1 MWKIFD
7 RDNWHEIAATLGR
20 NKTRTFLT
28 GFGIFWGTAMLA
40 MLLGGTGGLQGI
52 VGRKFE
58 GFATNMIAMFPDR
71 TTVSYKGFNKGM
83 SWSLKQVDIDAMRK
97 LPHIEAAT
105 PQYFLNGTITYHEK
119 SVSSSIIGAEA
130 DLFKIQLP
138 NVLEGRLFNEQDN
151 AQGAKVAL
159 IGNDVAAELF
169 DNESAVGKYVN
180 AGGVYVQIIGV
191 ISQKNEANV
200 GSRFDESII
209 LPANTTRRAYSAI
222 GENIPFFMFTLE
234 EGHRLDEIKSDLY
247 RIICSNHPISPQDQA
262 ALVIIDISELFK
274 RVEGV
279 FTAIS
284 LLAAFVG
291 IGTLIAGIIGVG
303 NIMWIIVKERTR
315 EIGIRRAIGAHPS
328 DIIIQVL
335 SEGIVLTLVAG
346 LAGISFG
353 VIVLAVA
360 DKAFTTPGYEA
371 PGFTLSFGMAV
382 CILVTFMVFGCL
394 AGLIPAIKAM
404 HIKPIDALNDKS

>member
-7 RDNWHEIAATLGR
+7 RDNWREITATLAR

-40 MLLGGTGGLQGI
+40 MLLGGTGGLRGI
-52 VGRKFE
+52 VGRNFE

-83 SWSLKQVDIDAMRK
+83 SWSLKQADIEAFNK
-97 LPHIEAAT
+97 LPHVAAST
-105 PQYFLNGTITYHEK
+105 PQFFQSAALTYRDK
-119 SVSSSIIGAEA
+119 SRTSSIIGATP

-138 NVLEGRLFNEQDN
+138 VIVEGRLFNEQDN

-159 IGNDVAAELF
+159 IGKDVASEF
-169 DNESAVGKYVN
+169 FGTESAVGKYVK

-191 ISQKNEANV
+191 IAQKNEANV
-200 GSRFDESII
+200 GARFDEA
-209 LPANTTRRAYSAI
+209 LVMPENTMRRAYAL
-222 GENIPFFMFTLE
+222 GDKIPFFMINLE
-234 EGHRLDEIKSDLY
+234 DGHRLSEIKDDIY
-247 RIICSNHPISPQDQA
+247 RIICANHPISPEDEN

-279 FTAIS
+279 FTAIT

-291 IGTLIAGIIGVG
+291 FGTLIAGIIGVG
-303 NIMWIIVKERTR
+303 NIMWIIVKERTH

-328 DIIIQVL
+328 DIIMQVL
-335 SEGIVLTLVAG
+335 SEGTVLTLIAG

-353 VIVLAVA
+353 TIVLAIA
-360 DKAFTTPGYEA
+360 DGVFTDPVHGA
-371 PGFTLSFGMAV
+371 PGFTLSFGTA
-382 CILVTFMVFGCL
+382 ILILIIFMVFGCL
-394 AGLIPAIKAM
+394 AGLIPSIKAM
-404 HIKPIDALNDKS
+404 RIKPIEALNEK

>member
-7 RDNWHEIAATLGR
+7 RDNWREIFATLGR

-28 GFGIFWGTAMLA
+28 GFGIFWGTAMLV
-40 MLLGGTGGLQGI
+40 MLLGGTGGLRGI
-52 VGRKFE
+52 LSRNFE
-58 GFATNMIAMFPDR
+58 GMATNMVAMFPDR

-83 SWSLKQVDIDAMRK
+83 SWSLKQAD
-97 LPHIEAAT
+97 IEAIKTLPFVSAST
-105 PQYFLNGTITYHEK
+105 PQFFLNGSLTYRDK
-119 SVSSSIIGAEA
+119 SRTSSIIGATP

-138 NVLEGRLFNEQDN
+138 NVEQGRLFNEQDN

-159 IGNDVAAELF
+159 IGKDVASEF
-169 DNESAVGKYVN
+169 FGSDSAIGKYVN

-200 GSRFDESII
+200 GSRFDESIVM
-209 LPANTTRRAYSAI
+209 PENTVRRAYAL
-222 GENIPFFMFTLE
+222 GDKIPFFMLTLDDGHSLE
-234 EGHRLDEIKSDLY
+234 EIKNDIY
-247 RIICSNHPISPQDQA
+247 RIICSNHPIAPGDEA
-262 ALVIIDISELFK
+262 ALVIINVSEMFK

-279 FTAIS
+279 FTAIT

-291 IGTLIAGIIGVG
+291 FGTLIAGIIGVG
-303 NIMWIIVKERTR
+303 NIMWIIVKERTQ

-335 SEGIVLTLVAG
+335 SEGAVLTLIAG

-353 VIVLAVA
+353 TLILAVA
-360 DKAFTTPGYEA
+360 DKAFTAPGYGS
-371 PGFTLSFGMAV
+371 PGFTLSFGMALT
-382 CILVTFMVFGCL
+382 ILTVFMVFGCL

-404 HIKPIDALNDKS
+404 RIKPIEALNDK

>member
-7 RDNWHEIAATLGR
+7 RDNWREIVATLGR

-40 MLLGGTGGLQGI
+40 MLLGGTGGLRGI
-52 VGRKFE
+52 IGRNFE

-83 SWSLKQVDIDAMRK
+83 SWSLKQADIDAMKK
-97 LPHIEAAT
+97 LPHVETST
-105 PQYFLNGTITYHEK
+105 PQFFENGNLTYRDK
-119 SVSSSIIGAEA
+119 SRASSIIGATP

-138 NVLEGRLFNEQDN
+138 NVEEGRLFNEQDD

-159 IGNDVAAELF
+159 IGKDVASEF
-169 DNESAVGKYVN
+169 FGTESAVGKYVN

-200 GSRFDESII
+200 GARFDESIVM
-209 LPANTTRRAYSAI
+209 PENTMRRAYAL
-222 GENIPFFMFTLE
+222 GDKIPFFMLTLE
-234 EGHRLDEIKSDLY
+234 EGHRLDEIKEDIY
-247 RIICSNHPISPQDQA
+247 RIICANHPIAPGDES
-262 ALVIIDISELFK
+262 ALVIIDISEMFK

-279 FTAIS
+279 FTAIT

-291 IGTLIAGIIGVG
+291 FGTLIAGIIGVG
-303 NIMWIIVKERTR
+303 NIMWIIVKERTQ

-328 DIIIQVL
+328 DIIMQVL
-335 SEGIVLTLVAG
+335 SEGTVLTLVAG
-346 LAGISFG
+346 LAGISLG
-353 VIVLAVA
+353 TIVLAIA
-360 DKAFTTPGYEA
+360 DKAFTAPGFGA
-371 PGFTLSFGMAV
+371 PGFTLSFGTAV
-382 CILVTFMVFGCL
+382 LILAVFMVFGCL
-394 AGLIPAIKAM
+394 AGLIPALKAM
-404 HIKPIDALNDKS
+404 RIKPIEALNDK